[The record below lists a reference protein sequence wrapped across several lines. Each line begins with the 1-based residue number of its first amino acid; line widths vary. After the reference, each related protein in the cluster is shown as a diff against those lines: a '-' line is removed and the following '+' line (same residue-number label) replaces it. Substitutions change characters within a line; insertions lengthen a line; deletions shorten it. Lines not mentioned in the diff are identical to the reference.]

1 MTDALALQLAVAAPV
16 VALTVVIHLSGLAGL
31 GRLLRFSAARFR
43 DRAGRVNRLAVLL
56 PIAFGL
62 VALHTLEIWLYA
74 VLFDVVGASRDFEH
88 ALVHSLATY
97 VTIGYDEVALAQH
110 WRVLGGIE
118 GVNGVLM
125 LGWSTAFLVA
135 AFERTRNEQDW
146 ELTNP
151 SDSIR
156 GE

>member
-1 MTDALALQLAVAAPV
+1 MTDALPLQLAVAAPM
-16 VALTVVIHLSGLAGL
+16 VALTVVVHLIGLAGL
-31 GRLLRFSAARFR
+31 GRLLRVLSARFR
-43 DRAGRVNRLAVLL
+43 DRSGRVNRLAVLL
-56 PIAFGL
+56 PVAFGL
-62 VALHTLEIWLYA
+62 VALHTLEIWMYA
-74 VLFDVVGASRDFEH
+74 VLFHLVGASRDFEH
-88 ALVHSLATY
+88 ALFHSLATY
-97 VTIGYDEVALAQH
+97 ATVGYDEVALAQH

-135 AFERTRNEQDW
+135 AIERTRQTPEREFID
-146 ELTNP
+146 P